1 MTTTALATAAR
12 RNVVLFSAAFAD
24 SKKRIEQRDGIN
36 GVKHDVLVVE
46 DLPVFRSGVFRD
58 SMGFQHTWEPLHID
72 QMKANYD
79 LLTSRGYMPDIP
91 VRRDHPGFLGNV
103 TGDVIGHHTGLRTET
118 RTNPVDGTEQNYL
131 LATVEVTDPD
141 AIEKISRG
149 TWRNVSAEVGSWLTN
164 NETEFWPAYQGVA
177 YVDFSAVE
185 GLKSFSNHNGV
196 GKQFSLMLDDDKEAP
211 VAGETTQQ
219 NGTQA
224 TGGTP
229 AVQAPTDL
237 AYHGRAQFQFTVN
250 GKPTNDFT
258 AVQAHITSLEAQNAT
273 FSAAQEEAKL
283 ANRKS
288 FIKSLAEGP
297 TPRILA
303 SQIESIEGYALKL
316 DDDSWT
322 AFTKSYEAMP
332 ALPTVSQH
340 ANAVSQGNPVNLTGQ
355 TPVPTQTGGAD
366 DQVDIW
372 AGTVEMHSRSGM
384 KADDIKQTASYKKLH
399 AAKPDHPVLAK
410 IA

>member
-1 MTTTALATAAR
+1 MTTTTLANAAR

-24 SKKRIEQRDGIN
+24 AKKSIQQRDGLN

-79 LLTSRGYMPDIP
+79 LLTARGYMPDVP
-91 VRRDHPGFLGNV
+91 VRRDHPGFLTNV

-118 RTNPVDGTEQNYL
+118 RTNPVDGSEQNYL
-131 LATVEVTDPD
+131 LATFDITDPGAID
-141 AIEKISRG
+141 AISRG

-164 NETEFWPAYQGVA
+164 NETEFWPTYQGVA

-196 GKQFSLMLDDDKEAP
+196 GKQFSLMLDGDDKEDAVTAP
-211 VAGETTQQ
+211 VLA
-219 NGTQA
+219 NPNPA
-224 TGGTP
+224 TP
-229 AVQAPTDL
+229 AAPAAPTDA
-237 AYHGRAQFQFTVN
+237 AYHGRANFQFTIA
-250 GKPTNDFT
+250 GQPTNDF
-258 AVQAHITSLEAQNAT
+258 AKVQAHITSIEAQNAT
-273 FSAAQEEAKL
+273 FAAAQAEAKES
-283 ANRKS
+283 NRKA
-288 FIKSLAEGP
+288 FIKGLAEGA
-297 TPRILA
+297 TPKILA

-316 DDDSWT
+316 DDDGWT
-322 AFTKSYEAMP
+322 AFTKSYETVP
-332 ALPTVSQH
+332 ALSTVSQH
-340 ANAVSQGNPVNLTGQ
+340 ANATSLGQQVNLNGQ

-366 DQVDIW
+366 DQVEIW
-372 AGTVEMHSRSGM
+372 AGTVDMHSRSGM
-384 KADDIKQTASYKKLH
+384 KPDQIKATASYKKLQ

>member
-1 MTTTALATAAR
+1 MTTAALATAAR

-79 LLTSRGYMPDIP
+79 LLTARGYMPDVP
-91 VRRDHPGFLGNV
+91 VRRDHPGFLTNV

-118 RTNPVDGTEQNYL
+118 RTNPVDGSEQNYL
-131 LATVEVTDPD
+131 LATFEVTDPG
-141 AIEKISRG
+141 AIESISRG

-185 GLKSFSNHNGV
+185 GLRSFSNHNGV

-219 NGTQA
+219 NGTPT
-224 TGGTP
+224 TGAP
-229 AVQAPTDL
+229 AVQTPTDL

-250 GKPTNDFT
+250 GKPTNDFS
-258 AVQAHITSLEAQNAT
+258 AVQAHITNLEAQNAT
-273 FSAAQEEAKL
+273 FAAAQAEAKDT
-283 ANRKS
+283 NRKA
-288 FIKSLAEGP
+288 FIKGLAEGA
-297 TPRILA
+297 TPKILA
-303 SQIESIEGYALKL
+303 SQIPSIEGYALKL
-316 DDDSWT
+316 DDESWT
-322 AFTKSYEAMP
+322 AFTKSFEDMP

-340 ANAVSQGNPVNLTGQ
+340 ANAVSQGNPVNLNGQ

-366 DQVDIW
+366 DQVEIW
-372 AGTVEMHSRSGM
+372 AGTVDMHSRSGM
-384 KADDIKQTASYKKLH
+384 KPDQIKQTASYAKLK

>member
-1 MTTTALATAAR
+1 MTTTTLANAAR

-24 SKKRIEQRDGIN
+24 AKKSIVQRDGIN

-79 LLTSRGYMPDIP
+79 LLTARGYMPDVP
-91 VRRDHPGFLGNV
+91 VRRDHPGFLTNV

-118 RTNPVDGTEQNYL
+118 RTNPVDGSEQNYL
-131 LATVEVTDPD
+131 LATFEVTDPG
-141 AIEKISRG
+141 AMESISRG

-164 NETEFWPAYQGVA
+164 NETEFWPTYQGVA

-185 GLKSFSNHNGV
+185 GLRSFSNHNGV
-196 GKQFSLMLDDDKEAP
+196 GSRFSLMLDGDDKEDAVTAP
-211 VAGETTQQ
+211 VLANT
-219 NGTQA
+219 NPA
-224 TGGTP
+224 TP
-229 AVQAPTDL
+229 AAPAAPTDA
-237 AYHGRAQFQFTVN
+237 AYHGRANFQFTIN
-250 GKPTNDFT
+250 GQPTNDFSK
-258 AVQAHITSLEAQNAT
+258 VQAHITSIEAQNAT
-273 FSAAQEEAKL
+273 FAAAQAEAKES
-283 ANRKS
+283 NRKA
-288 FIKSLAEGP
+288 FIKGLAEGA
-297 TPRILA
+297 TPKILA

-316 DDDSWT
+316 DDDGWT

-332 ALPTVSQH
+332 ALSAVSQH
-340 ANAVSQGNPVNLTGQ
+340 ANAMSQGTQVNLTGQ
-355 TPVPTQTGGAD
+355 APVPTQQGGGAD
-366 DQVDIW
+366 DQVEIW
-372 AGTVEMHSRSGM
+372 AGTVDMHSRSGM
-384 KADDIKQTASYKKLH
+384 KADQIKATPSFKKLL